1 MLDRAK
7 LYKELARVAD
17 DLFISYADEYAYAR
31 RMWDALV
38 VDEHF
43 AHRVHARAWLLPVP
57 AWEVS
62 LNTSFP
68 VEQHVCADYE
78 IVAVDGSQIY
88 PDRHQGTS
96 CYLINIG
103 LVVMRYDQQKS
114 QAHLHTEPHVFG
126 SLDNVYSTASVIDLV
141 NALRE
146 AYEFETAAEYMQRNL
161 RDTYSKT
168 LLAFDGSL
176 IFWHLE
182 SKPDDFK
189 DVFIQRY
196 MTVLHALYNR
206 RIFYAAYVS
215 APRHREVSNLIRLAL
230 AQFELET
237 NDAWH
242 LIDHVT
248 DAQVMQFFLAPG
260 TRSQPYIYTGNLRY
274 AYGQESCP
282 CFFYLHTGYEIARVE
297 IPAWIARDRAA
308 CDLVASVL
316 LDQADK
322 GKGYPIAL
330 AEAHEQAVVKGPDR
344 DFFYQLITRHGI
356 QRNKRIECS
365 LKSAKKKSIGV

>member
-17 DLFISYADEYAYAR
+17 DLFISYHDEYAYAHR
-31 RMWDALV
+31 IWDTLV
-38 VDEHF
+38 ANEQF
-43 AHRVHARAWLLPVP
+43 AHRVHARSWLLPVP
-57 AWEVS
+57 AWS
-62 LNTSFP
+62 APLNASFP
-68 VEQHVCADYE
+68 VDHHTYADYE

-103 LVVMRYDQQKS
+103 LVVIQYDQQRS
-114 QAHLHTEPHVFG
+114 RVYLHTEPYVF
-126 SLDNVYSTASVIDLV
+126 STLERVYSTASVTDLV

-146 AYEFETAAEYMQRNL
+146 AYEFEAAAEYMQYRIQEVL
-161 RDTYSKT
+161 PKT

-189 DVFIQRY
+189 DAFIQRY
-196 MTVLHALYNR
+196 MTVLHSLYDR
-206 RIFYAAYVS
+206 RTFYAAYVS
-215 APRHREVSNLIRLAL
+215 APRHREVSNLIRLSL

-242 LIDHVT
+242 LIDHVA
-248 DAQVMQFFLAPG
+248 DVQVMQFFLTPG
-260 TRSQPYIYTGNLRY
+260 TRSQPYVYTGNLRY
-274 AYGQESCP
+274 AYGQDSCP

-297 IPAWIARDRAA
+297 IPTWIARDRSA
-308 CDLVASVL
+308 CDLVASMF

-322 GKGYPIAL
+322 GNGYPIAL

-344 DFFYQLITRHGI
+344 DFFYQLITRHSI